1 MEVDE
6 PDATIPA
13 GESVMIAAFEGWNDA
28 GAAASSALTHLAKTW
43 AATEHTTVDPEEYHD
58 FQVSRPSQI
67 TLPSGDRVL
76 EWPGT
81 VVSTAT
87 GPWPANGRRSLVQGI
102 EPSMRW
108 RTFVGEVLNAA
119 AELEVTTLMT
129 CGALLLDVP
138 HTRPLP
144 SFISSEDKAV
154 RERFGL
160 EASQYEG
167 PTGILGVLGHEAQLR
182 GISVLT
188 LWVGVPHYIAHPPNP
203 KATITMLTQIERLLG
218 EPIDLGD
225 LPDEADAWQRGADEL
240 VDEDD
245 EIAEHV
251 SQLESLMD
259 ETSLP
264 EASGDAIAAEFEKFL
279 RRRDDGGHKRSE

>member
-1 MEVDE
+1 METDE
-6 PDATIPA
+6 PEETIAA

-28 GAAASSALTHLAKTW
+28 GAAASGALEHLAKTW
-43 AATEHTTVDPEEYHD
+43 GATEHTTIDPEEYHD
-58 FQVSRPSQI
+58 FQVSRPSQT

-76 EWPGT
+76 SWPGT
-81 VVSTAT
+81 IVSTAR
-87 GPWPANGRRSLVQGI
+87 GPWPAEGRRSLVQGI

-108 RTFVGEVLNAA
+108 RTFVGEVLSAA
-119 AELEVTTLMT
+119 EELEVTTLIT

-144 SFISSEDKAV
+144 SFVSSEDKTV

-182 GISVLT
+182 GITVLT

-203 KATITMLTQIERLLG
+203 KATATMLSQIERLLG

-240 VDEDD
+240 VEVDD

-279 RRRDDGGHKRSE
+279 RRRDDGGPKRSD